1 MNERRDDPAAALRRP
16 LWWAALATLL
26 INDHLLK
33 GAGLLPGWLTGK
45 LSDVA
50 GMLVAPALAASLIP
64 LRRRGM
70 RVGAF
75 GAVALLFALI
85 KLSPEA
91 RDALVSAAALL
102 GMRWRIVVDPTDLIA
117 LAALP
122 VSWSLTRPAAGRRV
136 ALQRAAMALG
146 GVACMATS
154 QPDPVAVAG
163 YDAQV
168 FIANNVGRR
177 VELGIR
183 FSDATVDC
191 AAAQLSPGTVIGRGL
206 FQDEIVRVTLDPRET
221 FPLDPA
227 AVREALARAGVTVT
241 PPTPAGRC
249 GVVLITGEAMSETVV
264 LWPLS
269 LPRRTVDPRD
279 PGESLQSVGRVSLT
293 EEGGLRRARALS
305 SELSVQPLALSST
318 RCERRGSSYSW
329 SDRVPPRP
337 VTLRALAEVPGGCV
351 ELTLVDDVGES
362 DAWFLCAP
370 RDAVPFAPG
379 DRLAFTVTN
388 ALSGKGIELRSDRA
402 RLAVWRDVTLQ
413 PGASPPDLGAP
424 VDTGSLCT
432 GHRDPCGAFTL
443 PRTVRVGSEA
453 AVTPGEGPISLSP
466 TRTAYF
472 GRAEHVLATRDTCD
486 PSLRALG
493 VVVDYTVT
501 TRGL

>member
-1 MNERRDDPAAALRRP
+1 MNERRDDPAAALRHP

-26 INDHLLK
+26 INDHVLK
-33 GAGLLPGWLTGK
+33 GAGVLPGWLTGK

-64 LRRRGM
+64 LRRRGT
-70 RVGAF
+70 RVAAF

-122 VSWSLTRPAAGRRV
+122 VGWSLTRPAAGRRV
-136 ALQRAAMALG
+136 ALQRTAMALG

-154 QPDPVAVAG
+154 QPDPVAPG
-163 YDAQV
+163 YEAQV
-168 FIANNVGRR
+168 FVANNVGRR

-221 FPLDPA
+221 FPLDPTA
-227 AVREALARAGVTVT
+227 AREALARAAVTVT
-241 PPTPAGRC
+241 PPAPAGRC

-269 LPRRTVDPRD
+269 LPRRAVSTRD
-279 PGESLQSVGRVSLT
+279 PGESLQNVGRVSLT

-318 RCERRGSSYSW
+318 SCDRRGSSYSW
-329 SDRVPPRP
+329 SDRIPPRP
-337 VTLRALAEVPGGCV
+337 VTLRGLAEVPGGCV
-351 ELTLVDDVGES
+351 ELTLDDDLGAS

-379 DRLAFTVTN
+379 DRIEFTAAN
-388 ALSGKGIELRSDRA
+388 ASSGRGIELRSDRA

-424 VDTGSLCT
+424 VDLGGFCL

-453 AVTPGEGPISLSP
+453 AVVPGEGPITLSP
-466 TRTAYF
+466 TRTAFF
-472 GRAEHVLATRDTCD
+472 GRAEHVLATRPACD